1 MSADNPLRPL
11 APSPVSNPFTSGA
24 KKEVQVQQKT
34 VKTRTN
40 PRELMD
46 PNAGE
51 VGAGIIHVI
60 EGVDEEHFVEALTE
74 GVRAAFDLGGDGYEV
89 FKVALVEYQQAKISD
104 RYCDSLTLFYS
115 DDQLNGKKT
124 EMNETQFQSGL
135 KELLSKGVLSQKA
148 PDQYWLNPALFFNGS
163 GVILIKEYRLLSTNL
178 RNV

>member
-1 MSADNPLRPL
+1 MSADNQLRPP
-11 APSPVSNPFTSGA
+11 APQPTNNPFASGA

-34 VKTRTN
+34 VKTRTT

-51 VGAGIIHVI
+51 VGAGVIHVI
-60 EGVDEEHFVEALTE
+60 EGVDEEHFVEALTD

-89 FKVALVEYQQAKISD
+89 YKLVLVEYQQAKISS

-124 EMNETQFQSGL
+124 EMSETQFQRGL

-148 PDQYWLNPALFFNGS
+148 ADQYWLNPALFFNGS
-163 GVILIKEYRLLSTNL
+163 GVILIKEYRLLPANL
-178 RNV
+178 QDV

>member
-1 MSADNPLRPL
+1 MSADNQFRPP
-11 APSPVSNPFTSGA
+11 APHPTNNPFASGE

-34 VKTRTN
+34 VKTRTT

-51 VGAGIIHVI
+51 VGAGVIHVI
-60 EGVDEEHFVEALTE
+60 EGVDEEHFVEALT
-74 GVRAAFDLGGDGYEV
+74 GGIRAAFDLGDAGYEV

-104 RYCDSLTLFYS
+104 GSCDSLTLFYS
-115 DDQLNGKKT
+115 GDQLNGKKT
-124 EMNETQFQSGL
+124 EMNETQFQGGL

-163 GVILIKEYRLLSTNL
+163 GVILIKEYRLLPSSL
-178 RNV
+178 RTV